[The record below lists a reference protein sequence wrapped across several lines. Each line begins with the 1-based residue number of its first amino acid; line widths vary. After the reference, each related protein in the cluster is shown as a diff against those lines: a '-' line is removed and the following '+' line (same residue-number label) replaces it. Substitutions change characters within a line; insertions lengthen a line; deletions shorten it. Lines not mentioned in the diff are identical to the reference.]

1 MMRSPLLTKYTPMS
15 KNFARSAVAA
25 ILLFTCSVGAFA
37 ALRLD
42 DPLPVS
48 PQVVVGKL
56 PNGLT
61 YYLRKNSKPE
71 NKLELRLVVKA
82 GSILEDEDQRGM
94 AHFVE
99 HMAFNGTT
107 NFKKHELVS
116 YLESIG
122 VRFGA
127 DLNAYTSFD
136 ETVYIL
142 PIPTAKP
149 GNVNQGFRV
158 LRDWAQG
165 VTMNGRDI
173 DQERPVVL
181 EELRLGKGARDRMDK
196 VLLPK
201 IFNGSRYAQR
211 LPIGQEAIIRN
222 GSHDALRRFY
232 RDWYR
237 PDLMAV
243 VVVGDLDTKEAER
256 LVRQHFGSLKNPA
269 NPRKRFE
276 AEISARGVTE
286 AVVIT
291 DKEANGNSL
300 LVRYPVRPAKES
312 ATIGGYRSDLVASL
326 FTAMLNE
333 RLQELTQLANP
344 PFISAGSAVSKLTA
358 RYEAYSASAT
368 LGKGGAAPAIEALVQ
383 ENARASKFGFSAP
396 ELERVKKNILHRFER
411 AYNERDK
418 TDSANLVGEFVRNFL
433 HQESIPGLENEVAYA
448 RELIPGITLE
458 EINRYARESIP
469 LDASKLV
476 VYMGSANA
484 GAGAATPTSEQ
495 LLASFSAAEKAGLK
509 PRDERTF
516 ATSLMAKPPVAGSI
530 VNEAEDKRLG
540 LTTLTLSNGIKVVL
554 KPTDFKNDQVM
565 IAANR
570 FGGESLFGDADIFNA
585 RYASTIVG
593 SMGVGDFSPL
603 ELANILAGKS
613 ATVAAGLS
621 SYTESVRGASGSGDV
636 ETMLQLVYLR
646 LTTVRRDPALFE
658 SLIGKQVESARNMM
672 EQPEAVFEDTLAATL
687 YNNHPRVPRVPRPED
702 FAKIDLDRAI
712 AIYKERFAS
721 ARDMTFVMVGS
732 FDIAKVRPLIATYL
746 ASLPTPPHTIGYR
759 DMGIEA
765 VKGVVKKDVRVGSE
779 AKSTV
784 SINFT
789 GGAEYSEA
797 EQMRLSA
804 LLEVMN
810 IRFIEVLREKMALI
824 YGGGM
829 SGAIGKVPKPHY
841 RIALNLPTGPDKV
854 DKVIATAFAEIER
867 MKTQGPSAKD
877 LNKVK
882 ENWLQNHRKALRE
895 NGYWLGRLQTS
906 LLQGT
911 DPATLLTYEAQ
922 VKALTQ
928 EELKLAARR
937 YLNTQNYVQLVQY
950 PAKK

>member
-1 MMRSPLLTKYTPMS
+1 MS

-25 ILLFTCSVGAFA
+25 ILLFSLACGAQA
-37 ALRLD
+37 ELRLA

-61 YYLRKNSKPE
+61 YYLRKNGKPE

-82 GSILEDEDQRGM
+82 GSILEDEDQQGM

-116 YLESIG
+116 YLETIG

-142 PIPTAKP
+142 PIPTAQP
-149 GNVNQGFRV
+149 GYVNQGFRV

-165 VTMNGRDI
+165 LSMNARDI

-196 VLLPK
+196 ILMPK

-211 LPIGQEAIIRN
+211 LPIGQESIIKN

-232 RDWYR
+232 KDWYR

-256 LVRQHFGSLKNPA
+256 LVKLHFGGLKNPA
-269 NPRKRFE
+269 RPRARFDT
-276 AEISARGVTE
+276 EISPRGATE

-291 DKEANGNSL
+291 DKEASGSSL
-300 LVRYPVRPAKES
+300 LVRYPVRLARES
-312 ATIGGYRSDLVASL
+312 ATIGGYREDLVASL

-333 RLQELTQLANP
+333 RLQELTQLAAP
-344 PFISAGSAVSKLTA
+344 PFISAGSAVGKLTA

-368 LGKGGAAPAIEALVQ
+368 LGKGGAGPAIDALVQ
-383 ENARASKFGFSAP
+383 ENARASKFGFSAA
-396 ELERVKKNILHRFER
+396 ELERVKKNVLHDFER
-411 AYNERDK
+411 AYKEREK
-418 TDSANLVGEFVRNFL
+418 TDSANLVGEYIRNFL
-433 HQESIPGLENEVAYA
+433 QKESIPGLENEVAYA

-458 EINRYARESIP
+458 EINRYARETIP
-469 LDASKLV
+469 TDAPKLV
-476 VYMGSANA
+476 VYMGAAN
-484 GAGAATPTSEQ
+484 GAATPTSEQ
-495 LLASFSAAEKAGLK
+495 LLASFSAAEKSAIK

-516 ATSLMAKPPVAGSI
+516 ATSLMPQPPAPGTI
-530 VNEAEDKRLG
+530 VNETQDKRLG
-540 LTTLTLSNGIKVVL
+540 LTTLTLSNGVKVIL
-554 KPTDFKNDQVM
+554 KPTDFRNDQVL

-570 FGGESLFGDADIFNA
+570 YGGESLFDGADILNA
-585 RYASTIVG
+585 RYASTVVS
-593 SMGVGDFSPL
+593 SMGTGSYSPL

-613 ATVAAGLS
+613 ASAAAGLS
-621 SYTESVRGASGSGDV
+621 NYTESVRGSSGGSDI
-636 ETMLQLVYLR
+636 ETMLQLLYLKF
-646 LTTVRRDPALFE
+646 TSVRRDPALFE
-658 SLIGKQVESARNMM
+658 SLIGKQAEAASYAMA
-672 EQPEAVFEDTLAATL
+672 QPEAVFEDTLAATL

-702 FAKIDLDRAI
+702 FAKLDLDRAI
-712 AIYKERFAS
+712 AIYKERFSS

-746 ASLPTPPHTIGYR
+746 ASLPTPPLATSYR
-759 DMGIEA
+759 DMEIEP
-765 VKGVVKKDVRVGSE
+765 VRGVVKKEVRVGSE

-789 GGAEYSEA
+789 GEAEYSEE

-810 IRFIEVLREKMALI
+810 IRIIEVLREKMALI

-841 RIALNLPTGPDKV
+841 RIAVNLPTGPENV
-854 DKVIATAFAEIER
+854 DKVIAATFAEIER
-867 MKTQGPSAKD
+867 IKTQGPSAAD
-877 LNKVK
+877 LNKIK
-882 ENWLQNHRKALRE
+882 QGWLQNHRKSLRE

-906 LLQGT
+906 LLAGT
-911 DPATLLTYEAQ
+911 DPATVLNYEAQ
-922 VKALTQ
+922 VKALTP
-928 EELKLAARR
+928 EDLKKAARR
-937 YLNTQNYVQLVQY
+937 YFNTQNYVQLVLY
-950 PAKK
+950 PEKK

>member
-1 MMRSPLLTKYTPMS
+1 MS
-15 KNFARSAVAA
+15 IHFVRSAVAA
-25 ILLFTCSVGAFA
+25 LALFSCAYA
-37 ALRLD
+37 ASAQFKLS

-61 YYLRKNSKPE
+61 YYLRKNGKPE

-99 HMAFNGTT
+99 HMAFNGTA

-142 PIPTAKP
+142 PIPTSKP
-149 GNVNQGFRV
+149 GNINQGFRV

-165 VTMNGRDI
+165 LSMNGRDI

-196 VLLPK
+196 VLMPK

-211 LPIGQEAIIRN
+211 LPIGQEAIIRS

-232 RDWYR
+232 KEWYR

-256 LVRQHFGSLKNPA
+256 LVRQHFGGLKNPA
-269 NPRKRFE
+269 NARARFE
-276 AEISARGVTE
+276 AEISPRGATE

-300 LVRYPVRPAKES
+300 LVRYPVRRAKES
-312 ATIGGYRSDLVASL
+312 ATIGGYRDDLVASL
-326 FTAMLNE
+326 FTSMLNE
-333 RLQELTQLANP
+333 RLQELTQLAEP
-344 PFISAGSAVSKLTA
+344 PYISAGSAVGKLTA

-368 LGKGGAAPAIEALVQ
+368 LGKGGAAPAIAALVQ
-383 ENARASKFGFSAP
+383 ENARASKFGFSTQ
-396 ELERVKKNILHRFER
+396 ELERVKKNVLHRFER
-411 AYNERDK
+411 AYNEREK
-418 TDSANLVGEFVRNFL
+418 TDSANLVGEFIRNFL

-448 RELIPGITLE
+448 RELIPGITID
-458 EINRYARESIP
+458 EINRYARETIP
-469 LDASKLV
+469 LDAPKLV
-476 VYMGSANA
+476 VYMGAAN
-484 GAGAATPTSEQ
+484 GAGATPTSAQ
-495 LLASFSAAEKAGLK
+495 LLASFSEAEQVALK

-516 ATSLMAKPPVAGSI
+516 ATSLMAAPPAPGSI
-530 VNEAEDKRLG
+530 VGETEDKRLG
-540 LTTLTLSNGIKVVL
+540 LTTLMLSNGVKVIL
-554 KPTDFKNDQVM
+554 KPTDFRNDQVM

-570 FGGESLFGDADIFNA
+570 YGGESLFDAPDILNA
-585 RYASTIVG
+585 RYASTIAA
-593 SMGVGDFSPL
+593 SMGTGAYSPL
-603 ELANILAGKS
+603 ELAGILAGKS
-613 ATVAAGLS
+613 ASAGASLNN
-621 SYTESVRGASGSGDV
+621 YTEGVRGSSGGSDI
-636 ETMLQLVYLR
+636 ETMLQLVYLKFAG
-646 LTTVRRDPALFE
+646 VRRDVALFE
-658 SLIGKQVESARNMM
+658 SLKGKQIEAARNAML
-672 EQPEAVFEDTLAATL
+672 QPDAVFDDTLAATL

-702 FAKIDLDRAI
+702 FAKVDLDRAL
-712 AIYKERFAS
+712 AIHRERFSS

-746 ASLPTPPHTIGYR
+746 ASLPTPALTTTFR
-759 DMGIEA
+759 DMGIEP
-765 VKGVVKKDVRVGSE
+765 VRGVVKKEVRIGSE
-779 AKSTV
+779 AKSAV

-789 GGAEYSEA
+789 GEAEYSEQ

-810 IRFIEVLREKMALI
+810 IRIIEVLREKMALI

-829 SGAIGKVPKPHY
+829 SGAIGKVPRPHY
-841 RIALNLPTGPDKV
+841 RIAVNLPTGPDKV
-854 DKVIATAFAEIER
+854 DKVIAATFAEIER
-867 MKTQGPSAKD
+867 MKTQGPSATD

-882 ENWLQNHRKALRE
+882 ENWLQNHRKSLRE
-895 NGYWLGRLQTS
+895 NGYWMGRLQSSVLT
-906 LLQGT
+906 GT
-911 DPATLLTYEAQ
+911 DPGTLLNYEAQ
-922 VKALTQ
+922 VKALTPDD
-928 EELKLAARR
+928 LKTAARR
-937 YLNTQNYVQLVQY
+937 YFNTQNYLQLVLY
-950 PAKK
+950 PEKK

>member
-1 MMRSPLLTKYTPMS
+1 MS
-15 KNFARSAVAA
+15 KNFARSAASATLA
-25 ILLFTCSVGAFA
+25 ILLFSCSYGAVA
-37 ALRLD
+37 ALRLEER
-42 DPLPVS
+42 LPVS
-48 PQVVVGKL
+48 PQVKVGKL

-61 YYLRKNSKPE
+61 YYIRENGKPQ
-71 NKLELRLVVKA
+71 NKLELRLLVKA
-82 GSILEDEDQRGM
+82 GSILEDDDQQGM

-99 HMAFNGTT
+99 HMAFNGTA

-196 VLLPK
+196 VLMPK

-232 RDWYR
+232 KDWYR

-243 VVVGDLDTKEAER
+243 VVVGDLDAKEAER
-256 LVRQHFGSLKNPA
+256 LVKLHFGSLKNPA
-269 NPRKRFE
+269 NPRARFE
-276 AEISARGVTE
+276 AQISPRGVTE

-312 ATIGGYRSDLVASL
+312 ATIGGYRDDLVASL
-326 FTAMLNE
+326 FTAMLGE

-344 PFISAGSAVSKLTA
+344 PFINAGSAVGKLTA

-368 LGKGGAAPAIEALVQ
+368 LGKGGAGPAIEALVQ
-383 ENARASKFGFSAP
+383 ENARASKFGFSAA
-396 ELERVKKNILHRFER
+396 ELDRVKKNILHRFER
-411 AYNERDK
+411 AYNEREK
-418 TDSANLVGEFVRNFL
+418 TDSANLVGEYIRNFL

-458 EINRYARESIP
+458 EINRYARETIP
-469 LDASKLV
+469 LDAPKLV
-476 VYMGSANA
+476 VYMGAAND
-484 GAGAATPTSEQ
+484 GAATPTSEQ
-495 LLASFSAAEKAGLK
+495 LLASFSAAEKVALK

-516 ATSLMAKPPVAGSI
+516 ATSLMAKPPAAGSI
-530 VNEAEDKRLG
+530 VSETEDKRLG
-540 LTTLTLSNGIKVVL
+540 LTTLTLSNGVKVVL
-554 KPTDFKNDQVM
+554 KPTDFRNDQVV
-565 IAANR
+565 ISASR
-570 FGGESLFGDADIFNA
+570 YGGESLYGGADILNA
-585 RYASTIVG
+585 RYASGIVNA
-593 SMGVGDFSPL
+593 MGVGAYSPL
-603 ELANILAGKS
+603 EMSNILAGKS
-613 ATVAAGLS
+613 ASAAAGLS
-621 SYTESVRGASGSGDV
+621 SYTESVRGVSGVSDID
-636 ETMLQLVYLR
+636 TMLQLVHLR
-646 LTTVRRDPALFE
+646 MTSVRRDPALFE
-658 SLIGKQVESARNMM
+658 SMIGKQVEMARNAMV
-672 EQPEAVFEDTLAATL
+672 QPEAVFEDMLAATL

-702 FAKIDLDRAI
+702 FARIDLDRAI
-712 AIYKERFAS
+712 AIYKERFSS
-721 ARDMTFVMVGS
+721 AHGLTFVMVGS

-746 ASLPTPPHTIGYR
+746 ASLPTPPLAIGYR
-759 DMGIEA
+759 DMGIEP
-765 VKGVVKKDVRVGSE
+765 VRGVVKKDVRTGSE
-779 AKSTV
+779 AKSAV

-789 GGAEYSEA
+789 GDAEYSEE
-797 EQMRLSA
+797 EQMRMSA
-804 LLEVMN
+804 MLEVMN
-810 IRFIEVLREKMALI
+810 IRIIEVLREKMALI

-829 SGAIGKVPKPHY
+829 SGAIGKVPKGHY
-841 RIALNLPTGPDKV
+841 RIAVNLPTGPDKV
-854 DKVIATAFAEIER
+854 DKVITTTFAEIER
-867 MKTQGPSAKD
+867 MKTQGPSAAD

-882 ENWLQNHRKALRE
+882 ENWLQNHRKSLRE
-895 NGYWLGRLQTS
+895 NGYWMSRLQTS
-906 LLQGT
+906 ILTGT
-911 DPATLLTYEAQ
+911 DPATLLSYESQ
-922 VKALTQ
+922 VKALTPDD
-928 EELKLAARR
+928 LKKAARR
-937 YLNTQNYVQLVQY
+937 YFNMHNYVQLVQY
-950 PAKK
+950 PEKK